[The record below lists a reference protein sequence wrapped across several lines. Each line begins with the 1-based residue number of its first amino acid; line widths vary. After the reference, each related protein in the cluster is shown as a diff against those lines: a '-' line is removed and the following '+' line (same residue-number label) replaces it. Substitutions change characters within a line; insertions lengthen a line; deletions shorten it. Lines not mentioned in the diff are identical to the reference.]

1 MKPSSRIINGAL
13 SAMLTGVSLITLAV
27 PLSLLGAEAAYAA
40 KLARIDVRGNQRVS
54 ADTIRSYLGIKQG
67 ENFSADDI
75 DAATKALFNTGL
87 FADVNVSQSGSTIVV
102 TVVEQAIVAQPIFQG
117 NKKIKDKDLAARVQ
131 LQPRSPFSQSALDA
145 DIETIRDAYRATGR
159 NDVTVNAETMDAGDG
174 RVNVI
179 FNISEGDRTKI
190 NSVVFSGND
199 AIGDGRLR
207 SVVNTKRS
215 NILSK
220 LLRDDIY
227 SDDKLRAD
235 EDKLRQYYFNRG
247 YADFRVVS
255 GTGEFDTAA
264 NAYNVAFTV
273 EEGNRYNFGEIT
285 IDSTVEG
292 VDTAQLAGLIKTTK
306 GKVYSARDVENT
318 LIAISERLANQGFA
332 FAQVTPRGDRNFTD
346 NTISITYTIDQGPR
360 VYIER
365 IEIRGN
371 DRTRDFVIRR
381 EFDVSEGDAFNQFV
395 IQKARKRLEAL
406 GYFARVNISS
416 VPGSEPDR
424 VVIVVDVED
433 QSTGDIGIGAGY
445 AIGGESA
452 GVQLEGSISERNFL
466 GRGQFLKLAVGG
478 STDSRTYTI
487 SFTEPYLM
495 GSRISAGFDIQRATK
510 EYAAGATTGSGYD
523 TATQSATIRFG
534 LPITDALSAQLAY
547 NYSQDTYTCKT
558 PADKPT
564 CTSLTATPNQIDVL
578 INEGSWTKSSLSAS
592 LVYSTL
598 DNRADP
604 RNGLFVRGT
613 LEYAGIGGDA
623 NFVKATATGT
633 YYHLL
638 AEDLDIVAVA
648 TLAGGHIEEIGSSGI
663 RNSDLFRSSTQ
674 IIRGFDSNGIGPYNP
689 GDNLHVG
696 GDTYFKA
703 TAEVQFPLPLVPESF
718 GLRGAVF
725 ADAAT
730 IHGNNL
736 GGTLVS
742 TDLAIRS
749 SVGVG
754 IAWASPFGPLRID
767 YAIPVQK
774 EATDKVRE
782 FSFGIST
789 RF

>member
-1 MKPSSRIINGAL
+1 MKPSSRILRAAL
-13 SAMLTGVSLITLAV
+13 SAMLAGASVVTLSV
-27 PLSLLGAEAAYAA
+27 PVAFVGTSSAYAA
-40 KLARIDVRGNQRVS
+40 TLSRVDVSGNQRVS
-54 ADTIRSYLGIKQG
+54 ADTIRRYIGIKPGQS
-67 ENFSADDI
+67 FSADDV

-87 FADVNVSQSGSTIVV
+87 FADVKITQSGSALVV
-102 TVVEQAIVAQPIFQG
+102 TVVEQAVVAQAVFQG
-117 NKKIKDKDLAARVQ
+117 NKKIKDKDLAARIQ
-131 LQPRSPFSQSALDA
+131 LQPRSPFSQSAMEADA
-145 DIETIRDAYRATGR
+145 ETIRDAYRAIGR
-159 NDVTVNAETMDAGDG
+159 SDVTVESETMDAGDG
-174 RVNVI
+174 RVNVV
-179 FNISEGDRTKI
+179 FTVSEGDRSKI
-190 NSVVFSGND
+190 KSVSFSGND
-199 AIGDGRLR
+199 AIGDSRLR
-207 SVVNTKRS
+207 SVVDTKRS

-255 GTGEFDTAA
+255 SVGEFDADS
-264 NAYNVAFTV
+264 NAYNVAFTL
-273 EEGNRYNFGEIT
+273 EEGARYNFGEIA

-292 VDTAQLAGLIKTTK
+292 VDTADLAGLIETKK
-306 GKVYSARDVENT
+306 GKVYSARDVEKT

-360 VYIER
+360 VYVER

-406 GYFARVNISS
+406 GYFSRVNISS

-445 AIGGESA
+445 AVGGDEA
-452 GVQLEGSISERNFL
+452 GVQLEGSISDRNFL
-466 GRGQFLKLAVGG
+466 GRGQFVKLAVGG
-478 STDSRTYTI
+478 STDSRSYTV

-495 GSRISAGFDIQRATK
+495 GSRISAGFDLQRATK
-510 EYAAGATTGSGYD
+510 EYDKYE
-523 TATQSATIRFG
+523 TATQSATVRFG
-534 LPITDALSAQLAY
+534 LPITDALSGQLAY
-547 NYSQDTYTCKT
+547 NYSTDEYNCTVDRTQE
-558 PADKPT
+558 PGSLLAPT
-564 CTSLTATPNQIDVL
+564 VCTQTSQIDDQ
-578 INEGSWTKSSLSAS
+578 INLGTWMKSSISGG
-592 LVYSTL
+592 LVYNTL
-598 DNRADP
+598 DNRNDP
-604 RNGLFVRGT
+604 RSGLFARAVV
-613 LEYAGIGGDA
+613 EYAGLGGDA
-623 NFVKATATGT
+623 SFVKATGSAS

-638 AEDLDIVAVA
+638 SEDLDLVAVA
-648 TLAGGHIEEIGSSGI
+648 SAGGGNITEIGSNGI
-663 RNSDLFRSSTQ
+663 RNADLFRSSTQ
-674 IIRGFDSNGIGPYNP
+674 IIRGFDSNGIGPYDTAN
-689 GDNLHVG
+689 GVHVG

-703 TAEVQFPLPLVPESF
+703 TAELQFPFPLLPESF

-730 IHGNNL
+730 IYGNKL
-736 GGTLVS
+736 GGTLTS
-742 TDLAIRS
+742 TDMQWRAS
-749 SVGVG
+749 AGVG

-767 YAIPVQK
+767 YAVPLV
-774 EATDKVRE
+774 EEENDKVRE
-782 FSFGIST
+782 FSFGVST

>member
-1 MKPSSRIINGAL
+1 MKPSSRILKVAL
-13 SAMLTGVSLITLAV
+13 SAMLSGASLITLTV
-27 PLSLLGAEAAYAA
+27 PLALVGAGSAYAA
-40 KLARIDVRGNQRVS
+40 TLSRVEVRGNQRVS
-54 ADTIRSYLGIKQG
+54 ADTVRSYLGIKPGQS
-67 ENFSADDI
+67 FSSDDI

-87 FADVNVSQSGSTIVV
+87 FADVKVTQSGSAIIV
-102 TVVEQAIVAQPIFQG
+102 TVVEQAVVAQPVFQG

-131 LQPRSPFSQSALDA
+131 LQPRSPFSQSAMDA
-145 DIETIRDAYRATGR
+145 DVETIRDAYRAIGR
-159 NDVTVNAETMDAGDG
+159 SDVTVTAETMDAGDG
-174 RVNVI
+174 RVNVVY
-179 FNISEGDRTKI
+179 NISEGDRTKI
-190 NSVVFSGND
+190 NSVSFSGND
-199 AIGDGRLR
+199 AIGDSRLR
-207 SVVNTKRS
+207 SVVDTKRS

-227 SDDKLRAD
+227 SEDKLRSD

-255 GTGEFDTAA
+255 GSGEFDAA
-264 NAYNVAFTV
+264 SNAYNVAFTV
-273 EEGNRYNFGEIT
+273 EEGSRYNFGEIS

-292 VDTAQLAGLIKTTK
+292 VDTAQLTGLISTTK
-306 GKVYSARDVENT
+306 GKVYSARDVEKT
-318 LIAISERLANQGFA
+318 LIAISDRLASQGFA

-406 GYFARVNISS
+406 GYFGRVNISS

-445 AIGGESA
+445 SVGGADS

-466 GRGQFLKLAVGG
+466 GRGQYLKLAVGG
-478 STDSRTYTI
+478 SASSRTYTV

-495 GSRISAGFDIQRATK
+495 GSRISAGFDVQRSTK
-510 EYAAGATTGSGYD
+510 DYEAAAAGFSGYD
-523 TATQSATIRFG
+523 TATQSATVRFG

-547 NYSQDTYTCKT
+547 NYSSDTYTCKIVS
-558 PADKPT
+558 AT
-564 CTSLTATPNQIDVL
+564 CTGNAQLDKQIND
-578 INEGSWTKSSLSAS
+578 GSWTKSSLSAA
-592 LVYSTL
+592 LTYTTL
-598 DNRADP
+598 DNRNDP
-604 RNGLFVRGT
+604 RSGIFARGT

-623 NFVKATATGT
+623 NFLKSTVTAS

-638 AEDLDIVAVA
+638 SEEFDIVASA
-648 TLAGGHIEEIGSSGI
+648 TAGAGNITGIGTGGI

-674 IIRGFDSNGIGPYNP
+674 IIRGFDSNGIGPYDP
-689 GDNLHVG
+689 SVGQHVG
-696 GDTYFKA
+696 GETYFKA
-703 TAEVQFPLPLVPESF
+703 TAEVQFPLPLIPESF

-730 IHGNNL
+730 IHGNDL
-736 GGTLVS
+736 STGLVS
-742 TDLAIRS
+742 TDMAIRAS
-749 SVGVG
+749 AGVG
-754 IAWASPFGPLRID
+754 IAWASPFGPLRLD
-767 YAIPVQK
+767 YAIPLQK
-774 EATDKVRE
+774 EPTDKVRE
-782 FSFGIST
+782 FSFGVST

>member
-1 MKPSSRIINGAL
+1 MKPNSRKLKTAL
-13 SAMLTGVSLITLAV
+13 FAMLSGASLITLAV
-27 PLSLLGAEAAYAA
+27 PASLFASSSAYAA
-40 KLARIDVRGNQRVS
+40 TLARVDVRGNQRVS
-54 ADTIRSYLGIKQG
+54 ADTIRSYLGIKSG
-67 ENFSADDI
+67 ESFSAADI

-87 FADVNVSQSGSTIVV
+87 FADVNISQSGSTLVV
-102 TVVEQAIVAQPIFQG
+102 TVVEQAVVAQPIFQG

-145 DIETIRDAYRATGR
+145 DIEAIRDAYRATGR
-159 NDVTVNAETMDAGDG
+159 NDVTVTGETMDAGDG
-174 RVNVI
+174 RVNVV
-179 FNISEGDRTKI
+179 FNISEGGRTKI
-190 NSVVFSGND
+190 NSVSFSGND
-199 AIGDGRLR
+199 AIGDSRLR
-207 SVVNTKRS
+207 GVVNTKRS

-255 GTGEFDTAA
+255 GTGEFDAA
-264 NAYNVAFTV
+264 DNAYNVAFTV

-292 VDTAQLAGLIKTTK
+292 VDTAALAGLIKTTK

-406 GYFARVNISS
+406 GFFARVNISS

-445 AIGGESA
+445 AIGGDAE

-510 EYAAGATTGSGYD
+510 EYSAGALTGNGYD

-534 LPITDALSAQLAY
+534 LPITDALSSLVAY
-547 NYSQDTYTCKT
+547 NYSSETYECKVVS
-558 PADKPT
+558 AT
-564 CTSLTATPNQIDVL
+564 CTGTAQIDSL
-578 INEGSWTKSSLSAS
+578 INQGSWTKSSLSAS
-592 LVYSTL
+592 LIYNTL
-598 DNRADP
+598 DNRNDP

-623 NFVKATATGT
+623 NFVKATGTGT
-633 YYHLL
+633 YYYLL

-648 TLAGGHIEEIGSSGI
+648 TAAGGHIEGIGTNGI
-663 RNSDLFRSSTQ
+663 RNADLFRSSTQ
-674 IIRGFDSNGIGPYNP
+674 IIRGFDSNGIGPFDTVA
-689 GDNLHVG
+689 GQHVG
-696 GDTYFKA
+696 GDTYFKG

-730 IHGNNL
+730 IYGNDL
-736 GGTLVS
+736 PGTLTSVDS
-742 TDLAIRS
+742 SIRA